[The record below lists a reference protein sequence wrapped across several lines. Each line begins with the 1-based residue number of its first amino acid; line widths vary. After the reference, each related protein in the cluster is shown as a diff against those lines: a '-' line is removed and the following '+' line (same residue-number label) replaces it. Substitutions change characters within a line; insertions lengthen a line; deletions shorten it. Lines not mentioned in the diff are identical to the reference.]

1 MAQLLMRWTNDGTP
15 AKFPELPENM
25 TVERINE
32 RENGVD
38 EWLDIV
44 QYDLAEEP
52 ATHAFYKKLMTDFPG
67 YEEDKCYIFCLDGE
81 PVATTC
87 VICNKETKEGYIH
100 MVGSKPE
107 IRGRGIGRLMNDFS
121 IAVIK
126 SEGMETAHLT
136 TDDWRIPA
144 IKSYL
149 RLGFVPDES
158 TDDYKERWAKIREI
172 IG

>member
-1 MAQLLMRWTNDGTP
+1 MTQLLMRWTNDGTP
-15 AKFPELPENM
+15 ARFPALPENM
-25 TVERINE
+25 TVEKINE
-32 RENGVD
+32 RENGID

-52 ATHAFYKKLMTDFPG
+52 ATHDFYKKLMTDFPG
-67 YEEDKCYIFCLDGE
+67 YEEDKCYIFLLDGK

-87 VICNKETKEGYIH
+87 VICNKESGEGYIH

-107 IRGRGIGRLMNDFS
+107 VRGRGIGKLMNDFS

-126 SEGMETAHLT
+126 EEGMKSAHLT

-144 IKSYL
+144 IKSYF
-149 RLGFVPDES
+149 RAGFVPDE
-158 TDDYKERWAKIREI
+158 TGVGHKERWDKIRET